1 MKSVVHAVLL
11 KALPA
16 HFGPWFKD
24 HGSFSYD

>member
-1 MKSVVHAVLL
+1 MGLAVHVVLL